1 MFNEGEVEVN
11 KGRVVEEY
19 RKAEHQVR
27 NLEEFFF
34 FRRYTSRKQK
44 TRLLASVTRHSKIEY
59 Q

>member
-34 FRRYTSRKQK
+34 F
-44 TRLLASVTRHSKIEY
+44 
-59 Q
+59 